1 MVKEKKKIKL
11 IRESNSNYTFLDTKL
26 IEIKPETDRDTAN
39 KTNST
44 IDKDVVKM
52 RSIDSKKSTLRYERE
67 NNRWTQS
74 TRTFFGV

>member
-1 MVKEKKKIKL
+1 MKEKKKIKL
-11 IRESNSNYTFLDTKL
+11 IRESNSNYTFLDTEL

-52 RSIDSKKSTLRYERE
+52 RSIDSKKSTLRYKGRLIGGQNQQGHSSVYE
-67 NNRWTQS
+67 
-74 TRTFFGV
+74 